1 MIMIWKGLFILPRF
15 TLSGVKTYSCDHPVD
30 ELRNRFLLLHHIL
43 ARVRRMD
50 FSDCVKFATENPVT
64 FIATAEGDQPRVRAF
79 AMWFAD
85 ATGFYY
91 HTGTPKAVWR
101 QLTENP
107 KVELCF
113 YAPGDVGKMLRVT
126 GTVEFLDDAALKE
139 RLIGERP
146 WLLQI
151 GLSGPNDPKL
161 AVFRVAHGEAH
172 FWTMENNM
180 REAEAPRVR
189 F

>member
-1 MIMIWKGLFILPRF
+1 
-15 TLSGVKTYSCDHPVD
+15 
-30 ELRNRFLLLHHIL
+30 
-43 ARVRRMD
+43 MD
-50 FSDCVKFATENPVT
+50 FSECVKFANANPVT
-64 FIATAEGDQPRVRAF
+64 YIATAEGDHPHVRAF

-91 HTGTPKAVWR
+91 HTGTPKAIWR
-101 QLTENP
+101 QLMKNP
-107 KVELCF
+107 NVELCF
-113 YAPGDVGKMLRVT
+113 YAPGDVGTMLRVS
-126 GTVEFLDDAALKE
+126 GSVEFVGDPALKE
-139 RLIGERP
+139 QLIADRP

-151 GLSGPNDPKL
+151 GISGPDDPKL

-172 FWTMENNM
+172 FWTMEYNM

>member
-1 MIMIWKGLFILPRF
+1 
-15 TLSGVKTYSCDHPVD
+15 
-30 ELRNRFLLLHHIL
+30 
-43 ARVRRMD
+43 MD
-50 FSDCVKFATENPVT
+50 FSDCMKFANENPVT
-64 FIATAEGDQPRVRAF
+64 YIATVDGDQPRVRAF

-85 ATGFYY
+85 ETGFYY

-101 QLTENP
+101 QLAANP

-113 YAPGDVGKMLRVT
+113 YETGDAGKMMRVA
-126 GTVEFLDDAALKE
+126 GEIEVVEDPALKE
-139 RLIGERP
+139 RLVRERS

-151 GLSGPNDPKL
+151 VSGPADPKL
-161 AVFRVAHGEAH
+161 AVFRVAHGEAY
-172 FWTMENNM
+172 FWTMEYNM

>member
-1 MIMIWKGLFILPRF
+1 
-15 TLSGVKTYSCDHPVD
+15 
-30 ELRNRFLLLHHIL
+30 
-43 ARVRRMD
+43 MD
-50 FSDCVKFATENPVT
+50 FSDCVKFANENPVT
-64 FIATAEGDQPRVRAF
+64 HIATMDGDQPRVRAF

-101 QLTENP
+101 QLVKNP

-113 YAPGDVGKMLRVT
+113 YAPGDAGKMMRVA
-126 GTVEFLDDAALKE
+126 GEIEFIDDAALKE
-139 RLIGERP
+139 RLVKERP

-151 GLSGPNDPKL
+151 GVSGPSDPKL
-161 AVFRVAHGEAH
+161 AVFRVAHGEAYV
-172 FWTMENNM
+172 WTMEYNM